1 MNFAV
6 RNTLMGL
13 RRSKYLIR
21 TILILLCFQFTAASF
36 VSVEPGSSV
45 AHHSFTSQKLSK
57 SITLASLFEKTEREG
72 EERDEDFFV
81 DLPDFRFY
89 NFSQIASV
97 PTVLRTDIVSFHIQ
111 KPPLFRLYQ
120 VFLI

>member
-1 MNFAV
+1 M

-36 VSVEPGSSV
+36 VSVDYGSNVSHY
-45 AHHSFTSQKLSK
+45 AFTSQKLSK
-57 SITLASLFEKTEREG
+57 SLSLSSLFEKTEREG
-72 EERDEDFFV
+72 EEREKDFFV
-81 DLPDFRFY
+81 DLPDFKFF
-89 NFSQIASV
+89 NFSQIASAQ
-97 PTVLRTDIVSFHIQ
+97 TVLTDIVSYHIQ
-111 KPPLFRLYQ
+111 KPPLFRLHC